1 MPSYPATPWLVQP
14 AAPVLVLGTVD
25 QDRFLLS
32 FHGVQESA
40 YLRIPKLMPLLL
52 TISLHGIG
60 LVRQLKAARP
70 IPNRREQNLR
80 CRVYLVRAG
89 ILTSFPF
96 AE

>member
-60 LVRQLKAARP
+60 LVRQLKLLGLSQTVESKTCVAAP
-70 IPNRREQNLR
+70 TWSGLE
-80 CRVYLVRAG
+80 Y
-89 ILTSFPF
+89 
-96 AE
+96 